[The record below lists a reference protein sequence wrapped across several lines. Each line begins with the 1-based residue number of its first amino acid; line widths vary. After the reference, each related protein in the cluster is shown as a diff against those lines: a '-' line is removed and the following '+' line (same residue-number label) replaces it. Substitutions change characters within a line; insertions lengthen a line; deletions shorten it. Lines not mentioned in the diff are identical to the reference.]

1 MRPQKVDDQQLL
13 TGFMSVFRTKGYDGA
28 SLNELADATGLQKAS
43 LYHRYPGG
51 KKDIALAVLGF
62 VNQWIDRNIVEVL
75 SNKNVTPQSRLLQV
89 MGNINQLYDSGKSI
103 CILRSLSMSNSLD
116 LFRPELK
123 LAMNR
128 WMDSFYQLGKEMGIS
143 DSISKEMAVN
153 VLIKIQGSLVVAKT
167 MDDLTIF
174 KNVIK
179 EIEGMYL
186 KS

>member
-51 KKDIALAVLGF
+51 KKDIALAVLAF
-62 VNQWIDRNIVEVL
+62 VNQWINKNIAEVL
-75 SNKNVTPQSRLLQV
+75 SNKTLNPETRLSLV
-89 MGNINQLYDSGKSI
+89 LENINQLYDSGNSI

-123 LAMNR
+123 LAMNH
-128 WMDSFYQLGKEMGIS
+128 WIESFYRLGTEIGMTESNSREKAIQM
-143 DSISKEMAVN
+143 
-153 VLIKIQGSLVVAKT
+153 LIKIQGSLVVSKT
-167 MDDLTIF
+167 MEDTGIF
-174 KNVIK
+174 KNTLK
-179 EIEGMYL
+179 EVEGMYL
-186 KS
+186 RT

>member
-62 VNQWIDRNIVEVL
+62 VDQWIVKNLAEVI
-75 SNKNVTPQSRLLQV
+75 SNKGRSPEARLAQV
-89 MGNINQLYDSGKSI
+89 LGNINRLYDSGKSI

-116 LFRPELK
+116 LFGQELK
-123 LAMNR
+123 MTMNR
-128 WMDSFYQLGKEMGIS
+128 WIETFYHLGIDMGKTDTAS
-143 DSISKEMAVN
+143 REMALQ
-153 VLIKIQGSLVVAKT
+153 VLIKIQGSLVVGKT
-167 MDDLTIF
+167 MEDTGIF
-174 KNVIK
+174 KNTLK

-186 KS
+186 RT